1 MHPIWSLRLVRELF
15 AQPGSG
21 TSSPRRQHE
30 DIARARNR
38 PSRWHVSAC
47 RRPRPRGHPA
57 RLRRRRG
64 IRQLPLATLLA
75 RSAAFW
81 EQVASSV
88 GRNETALLVARDEQG
103 IQGTVQLLLSLPENQ
118 PHRAEVAK
126 LLVHRRARRRGIAA
140 ALMAGVEREAHAE
153 QRSLLTLD
161 TASDDARRLYD
172 RMGWSLCGRIPG
184 YALNPD
190 RSVCDTWIYWKRME

>member
-1 MHPIWSLRLVRELF
+1 MRTSPALEIVRLD
-15 AQPGSG
+15 G
-21 TSSPRRQHE
+21 TS
-30 DIARARNR
+30 ARAAVPGLAAILRDCVEGGA
-38 PSRWHVSAC
+38 SVSF
-47 RRPRPRGHPA
+47 
-57 RLRRRRG
+57 LS
-64 IRQLPLATLLA
+64 PLSVA
-75 RSAAFW
+75 RSEAFW